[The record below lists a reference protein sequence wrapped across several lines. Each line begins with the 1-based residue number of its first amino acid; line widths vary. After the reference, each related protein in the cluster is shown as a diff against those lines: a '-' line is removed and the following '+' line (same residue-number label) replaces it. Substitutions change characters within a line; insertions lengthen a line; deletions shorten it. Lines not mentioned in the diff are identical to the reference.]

1 MNLPNLVPVFAK
13 PHEGSSIRRLS
24 SAFQT
29 LSVCLFFIVTSGRA
43 RDHVAWQRAIAH
55 TVCRFHSSSN
65 VGSANSSAHRPT
77 AEAPTPVV
85 SFQLPCNTA
94 IWMAKLPKV
103 VDSGEPSNT
112 SSPVLSGVDDLRGC
126 LLSVGEARTL
136 C

>member
-65 VGSANSSAHRPT
+65 VGSANRSEEHTSELQSRLHLVCRLLLEKKTKT
-77 AEAPTPVV
+77 ASLHT
-85 SFQLPCNTA
+85 
-94 IWMAKLPKV
+94 
-103 VDSGEPSNT
+103 
-112 SSPVLSGVDDLRGC
+112 
-126 LLSVGEARTL
+126 
-136 C
+136 